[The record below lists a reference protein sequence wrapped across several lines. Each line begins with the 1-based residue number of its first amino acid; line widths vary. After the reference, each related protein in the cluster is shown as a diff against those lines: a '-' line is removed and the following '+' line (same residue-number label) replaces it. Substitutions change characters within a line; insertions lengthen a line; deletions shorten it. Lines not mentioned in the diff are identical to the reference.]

1 MAVALLGLTGTPAL
15 SVPITTPMGL
25 NPGDQYRLAFVTGS
39 ASTAISTN
47 INDYNTF
54 VTTVANTQM
63 ALSSLGTTWTA
74 IGSTSSVDA
83 RDNTGTNPIGTG
95 VPIFLLDGVSKIA
108 DDNADLWDGTID
120 HFLNVTEAGNTLG
133 GGVVIWTGTFTD
145 GTKAPGPNIRE
156 LGADVV
162 AGGVSDSATSGW
174 IIGGGFDKNS
184 PNPLYAISGVLIVGT
199 AAATATATATATP
212 TATATATATQTS
224 TQTATG
230 TQTNTVTDTPT
241 AADTPTATATAT
253 ATRTSTQTATGTRT
267 NTATV
272 TPTSTSTRTATG
284 TRTVTRTATRVP
296 NGGACD
302 DGTDCVS
309 TNCVDNT
316 CCAEPSC
323 PPGQSCDNP
332 GNAGVCSQ
340 DPIEPAPALSPGGV
354 LAAAVL
360 LLAVGALAVRRRQRG
375 PNRAR

>member
-1 MAVALLGLTGTPAL
+1 METPAL
-15 SVPITTPMGL
+15 SAPITTPMGL
-25 NPGDQYRLAFVTGS
+25 NPGDQYRLAFVTAS

-95 VPIFLLDGVSKIA
+95 VPIFLLDGESKIA

-120 HFLNVTEAGNTLG
+120 HALNVTEAGNTFG
-133 GGVVIWTGTFTD
+133 GAAIVVWTGTSSN

-162 AGGVSDSATSGW
+162 AGGVSNSVTSTW
-174 IIGGGFDKNS
+174 IIGGGFDKNA

-199 AAATATATATATP
+199 PAATATATATATP
-212 TATATATATQTS
+212 TATATATATQ
-224 TQTATG
+224 
-230 TQTNTVTDTPT
+230 
-241 AADTPTATATAT
+241 
-253 ATRTSTQTATGTRT
+253 TSTQTATGTRT

-316 CCAEPSC
+316 CCSEPSC

-340 DPIEPAPALSPGGV
+340 DPSEPAPALSPGGV

-360 LLAVGALAVRRRQRG
+360 LLAIGGLAVRRRQRG
-375 PNRAR
+375 A